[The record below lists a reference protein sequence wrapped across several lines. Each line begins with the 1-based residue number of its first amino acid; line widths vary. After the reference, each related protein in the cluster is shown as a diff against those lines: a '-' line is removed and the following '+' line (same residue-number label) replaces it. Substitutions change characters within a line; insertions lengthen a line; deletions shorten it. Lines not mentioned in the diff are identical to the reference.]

1 MAEIEFNN
9 KEEVVNTDL
18 EKVVVEDSPVK
29 EWLVN
34 YVGEKINPED
44 GNVTVGM
51 VVETLAE
58 EFPEFLLVLAEE
70 NFIRGY
76 EQALTDVEVGQSMAE
91 TEAMINND

>member
-1 MAEIEFNN
+1 MAEIEFNE
-9 KEEVVNTDL
+9 KEQVVNTDL
-18 EKVVVEDSPVK
+18 EKVINDDTPVK

-91 TEAMINND
+91 AEALINNE

>member
-58 EFPEFLLVLAEE
+58 EFPEFLLVIAEE

-91 TEAMINND
+91 AEAMINND

>member
-76 EQALTDVEVGQSMAE
+76 EQGLTDVEVGQSMAE